1 MPPPSELSGERFGDI
16 APLDRWILQGP
27 DTLTARTEANMQLDR
42 ADACR
47 HLAIHLDDE
56 VGSLLD
62 RARTTARNRT
72 RQPEW

>member
-1 MPPPSELSGERFGDI
+1 MSDSVTLPLSTDGYCK
-16 APLDRWILQGP
+16 DRTP
-27 DTLTARTEANMQLDR
+27 LTARTEANMQLNR

-47 HLAIHLDDE
+47 HLAVHLDDE

-72 RQPEW
+72 RQPEL

>member
-1 MPPPSELSGERFGDI
+1 
-16 APLDRWILQGP
+16 
-27 DTLTARTEANMQLDR
+27 MQLDR